1 MAKIIGID
9 LGTTNSVVAV
19 MEGSAPKVLV
29 NSSGSRLTP
38 SVVGFTDKGERL
50 VGQIARHQQVTNPEN
65 TVFSIKRFMGRR
77 HHEVSSEE
85 KIVPYKITGAS
96 DELVK
101 VDVRGKEYT
110 PPEISAMILQDLKKT
125 AEDYLGETVTNAVIT
140 VPAYFNDSQRQ
151 ATKDAGKIAG
161 LEVERIINEPTA
173 AALAYGLEKKKNEKV
188 AVFDFGGGTFD
199 ISILDIGDNVF
210 EVLSTNGDTHLGGDD
225 LDAVL
230 INYLAD
236 EFKKTEGIDLRGDPM
251 AHQRLK
257 EAAEKTK
264 CELSTQRESTV
275 NLPFITA
282 DASGPKHLQI
292 TITRSKFE
300 SLVEN
305 VFDRLKE
312 PCRKALADAKLE
324 PRDIAEVLLVGGS
337 TRIPKVQE
345 IAKDIFGKEP
355 NKSLNPDEV
364 VALGAAIQGAV
375 LAGDAGVKDILLLD
389 VTPLSLGVETL
400 GGVMTKLIERNT
412 TIPTSKKE
420 VFSTAADSQT
430 TVDIHVLQGERE
442 FARDNRT
449 LGRFQLTD
457 IPPAPR
463 GMPQIEVAFDIDAN
477 GILNV
482 SAKDLGTGK
491 QQSIEIKSSS
501 GLSDQEVESMTKDAE
516 AHAAEDKKK
525 REVVD
530 LKNQADQLIY
540 STEKTLKEH
549 GEKVSA
555 EIRGNIEGA
564 VNNLKE
570 AVKGEDADAIKKA
583 IDNLGVV
590 SQELGKVLYEE
601 AAKKQAASG
610 AAGQAGQAPPP
621 PPAEGEVK
629 RKGGDDVIDAEFEAK
644 DDPE

>member
-19 MEGSAPKVLV
+19 MEGSSPKVLI

-38 SVVGFTDKGERL
+38 SVVGFTDKKERL
-50 VGQIARHQQVTNPEN
+50 VGQIARHQQVTNPEH

-77 HHEVSSEE
+77 HSEVSSEE
-85 KIVPYKITGAS
+85 KIVPYKITGAA

-101 VDVRGKEYT
+101 VDVRGKKYT
-110 PPEISAMILQDLKKT
+110 PPEISAMILQDLRKT
-125 AEDYLGETVTNAVIT
+125 AEDYLGEKVTDAVIT

-151 ATKDAGKIAG
+151 ATKDAGTITG
-161 LEVERIINEPTA
+161 LNVRRIINEPTA
-173 AALAYGLEKKKNEKV
+173 AALAYGVDKKKDEKV

-199 ISILDIGDNVF
+199 ISILDIGGFQEKTGVIDVIA
-210 EVLSTNGDTHLGGDD
+210 TNGDGHLGGDD
-225 LDAVL
+225 LDAEL

-236 EFKKTEGIDLRGDPM
+236 EFKKTEGIDLREDPM

-257 EAAEKTK
+257 EAAEKAK
-264 CELSTQRESTV
+264 CELSTQLETTV

-292 TITRSKFE
+292 TISRSKFE
-300 SLVEN
+300 SLAEPILE
-305 VFDRLKE
+305 RLKS
-312 PCRKALADAKLE
+312 PCHKAMEDAKLTAD
-324 PRDIAEVLLVGGS
+324 DITEVLLVGGS
-337 TRIPKVQE
+337 TRIPRVQE
-345 IAKDIFGKEP
+345 IVKEIFGKEP
-355 NKSLNPDEV
+355 NKSINPDEV
-364 VALGAAIQGAV
+364 VAVGAALQGAV

-400 GGVMTKLIERNT
+400 GGVMTRLIERNT

-420 VFSTAADSQT
+420 VFSTAADGQT

-442 FARDNRT
+442 FATNNRT
-449 LGRFQLTD
+449 LGRFQLAE

-463 GMPQIEVAFDIDAN
+463 GIPQIEVAFDIDAN

-501 GLSDQEVESMTKDAE
+501 GLSEQEIEKMKKEAE
-516 AHAAEDKKK
+516 AHSEEDKKK

-549 GEKVSA
+549 GDKVSA
-555 EIRGNIEGA
+555 ETRGKIESA
-564 VNNLKE
+564 VNNLKD
-570 AVKGEDADAIKKA
+570 AVKGDNADAIKKA
-583 IDNLGVV
+583 IENLATT

-601 AAKKQAASG
+601 AAKKQAAS
-610 AAGQAGQAPPP
+610 AQPGQAEQPPP
-621 PPAEGEVK
+621 PEGEVK
-629 RKGGDDVIDAEFEAK
+629 RKGPDDVIDAEFEAK
-644 DDPE
+644 DK

>member
-9 LGTTNSVVAV
+9 LGTTNSVVSV
-19 MEGSAPKVLV
+19 MEGTTPKVLI

-50 VGQIARHQQVTNPEN
+50 VGQIAKHQQVTNPEN

-77 HHEVSSEE
+77 HSEVGTEE
-85 KIVPYKITGAS
+85 KMVPYKVVGGAN
-96 DELVK
+96 ELVK
-101 VDVRGKEYT
+101 VGVRGKEYT
-110 PPEISAMILQDLKKT
+110 PPEVSAMILQDLKKT
-125 AEDYLGETVTNAVIT
+125 AEDYLGEKVERAVIT

-151 ATKDAGKIAG
+151 ATKDAGTIAG
-161 LEVERIINEPTA
+161 LKVERIINEPTA
-173 AALAYGLEKKKNEKV
+173 AALAYGIEKKRNEKV

-225 LDAVL
+225 IDEIL

-236 EFKKTEGIDLRGDPM
+236 EFKKTEGIDLRKDPM

-257 EAAEKTK
+257 EAAEKAK
-264 CELSTQRESTV
+264 CELSNQVESTV

-292 TITRSKFE
+292 TLTRSKYE
-300 SLVEN
+300 ALVEPI
-305 VFDRLKE
+305 FERLKS
-312 PCRKALADAKLE
+312 PCVKAMSDAKMN
-324 PRDIAEVLLVGGS
+324 PSDIAEVLLVGGS
-337 TRIPKVQE
+337 TRIPKVQQ
-345 IAKDIFGKEP
+345 IVKDLFKKEP

-364 VALGAAIQGAV
+364 VAIGAAVQGAV

-400 GGVMTKLIERNT
+400 GGVMTKLIDRNT

-449 LGRFQLTD
+449 LGRFQLSD

-463 GMPQIEVAFDIDAN
+463 GIPQIEVAFDIDAN

-491 QQSIEIKSSS
+491 QQSIQIKSSS
-501 GLSDQEVESMTKDAE
+501 GLSDEEVKKMQRDAE
-516 AHAAEDKKK
+516 DHAAEDKKR

-549 GEKVSA
+549 GDKVSGDT
-555 EIRGNIEGA
+555 RGKIESA

-570 AVKGEDADAIKKA
+570 AAKGEDGQAIKNA
-583 IDNLGVV
+583 MENL
-590 SQELGKVLYEE
+590 STTAQELGKILYEE
-601 AAKKQAASG
+601 AAKKQAAQG
-610 AAGQAGQAPPP
+610 GGQAGQKPSEPKGG
-621 PPAEGEVK
+621 EGEVH

-644 DDPE
+644 DK